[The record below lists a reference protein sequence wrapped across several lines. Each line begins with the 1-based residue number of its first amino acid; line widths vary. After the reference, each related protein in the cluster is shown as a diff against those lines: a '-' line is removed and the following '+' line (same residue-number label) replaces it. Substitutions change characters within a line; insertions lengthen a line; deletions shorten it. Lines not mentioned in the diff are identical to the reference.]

1 MNMLDIASIEAIKKQ
16 GLNAFLDF
24 ASIGI
29 ILVDKHGE
37 ILIANKFASKLF
49 EYEEGDLLGKNLNIL
64 IPHRFKESHVYHHKS
79 YYEDPQSRPMGMGM
93 DLFAIKKGG
102 TEFPVEVSLGTY
114 RNESNE
120 VYVIAFINDITLRK
134 ENEQSI
140 KKLNSELEKKV
151 NERTEALAD
160 AIVNLQKQI
169 KQTEDAKKEL
179 AVALAKEKDLN
190 ELKSRFVSMA
200 SHEFRTPL
208 STILSSTYL
217 LQQYVTSDDQ
227 PKREKHLDRILSAV
241 SSLDDILEDLLSV
254 GKIEEGKVVTKMEK
268 IDLNELIESIIH
280 QFNPTLKKGQRIL
293 FNLTGDPILN
303 SDKTIIRHVINNLIS
318 NASKFSAQ
326 DKTISVSVD
335 TTAPDKW
342 SLKVKDEGIGIPMED
357 QKNLFERFYRATNVA
372 SIKGTGL
379 GLHIVARYVDLLK
392 GVISVESA
400 ENQGTEFKLLFNK

>member
-1 MNMLDIASIEAIKKQ
+1 MNMLDIASIEAIKKE

-29 ILVDKHGE
+29 ILVEKHGE
-37 ILIANKFASKLF
+37 ILIANKFAAKLF
-49 EYEEGDLLGKNLNIL
+49 EYDDDELLGKNLDVL
-64 IPHRFKESHVYHHKS
+64 IPNRFKGNHIHHHKR

-93 DLFAIKKGG
+93 DLFAVKKNGV
-102 TEFPVEVSLGTY
+102 EFPVEVSLGTY
-114 RNESNE
+114 KSDLNET
-120 VYVIAFINDITLRK
+120 YVIAFINDISLRK
-134 ENEQSI
+134 ESEQSI

-151 NERTEALAD
+151 HERTEALAD
-160 AIVNLQKQI
+160 AIVKLQKQI
-169 KQTEDAKKEL
+169 KETEDAKKDL

-217 LQQYVTSDDQ
+217 LQQYVTTDDQ
-227 PKREKHLDRILSAV
+227 PKREKHLERILSAV

-254 GKIEEGKVVTKMEK
+254 GKIEEGKVIIKTEIV
-268 IDLNELIESIIH
+268 DLNELIQSIIH

-293 FNLTGDPILN
+293 FNLAGDPILN
-303 SDKTIIRHVINNLIS
+303 SDKTIIRHMINNLIS
-318 NASKFSAQ
+318 NASKFSNQ
-326 DKTISVSVD
+326 DKPITISVD
-335 TTAPDKW
+335 TTSPDSW
-342 SLKVKDEGIGIPMED
+342 SLKIKDEGLGIPMED

-392 GVISVESA
+392 GKIAVDSA
-400 ENQGTEFKLLFNK
+400 EHKGTEFKLDFNK